1 DELERQSLQ
10 AKAAGI
16 ERNIT
21 DLELR
26 KQRTE
31 IIGASDV
38 FNRNFGAATSEDP
51 TVKAIEKQ
59 TEDLKEVMKSLKE
72 LN

>member
-1 DELERQSLQ
+1 MESNL
-10 AKAAGI
+10 A
-16 ERNIT
+16 
-21 DLELR
+21 DLEAR
-26 KQRTE
+26 RMRSE

-38 FNRNFGAATSEDP
+38 FNRNFNAGEADP

-59 TEDLKEVMKSLKE
+59 TEELKEVMESLKE

>member
-1 DELERQSLQ
+1 MLQ
-10 AKAAGI
+10 
-16 ERNIT
+16 R
-21 DLELR
+21 
-26 KQRTE
+26 QRTE

-38 FNRNFGAATSEDP
+38 FQRNFMAGTSEDP

-59 TEDLKEVMKSLKE
+59 TEDLREIMQQIKE